1 MAYATRGLRFAS
13 LFSGCGG
20 FDLGFVQAGFKCVA
34 AFDIDPLAVQVY
46 NRNVHPSAVL
56 CDLSDSGVSLQA
68 LSGVDV
74 LLAGSPCQGFSTAG
88 KRSLDDPRNKLLL
101 LAGRIACKVR
111 PAVFV
116 AENVT
121 GVTAGEH
128 GRYWKSLRRTLRA
141 GGYKTTDIRVEATR
155 SGLAQIRTRVLMLAW
170 RGGRE
175 ITVELPVAPGRVLRD
190 ALAGMDGAPNHIVRP
205 LAPGSDLARIAK
217 CIKPGQKLC
226 NVRGGANAVHTWDIP
241 AVFGH
246 VTEAERRLL
255 ETLLRLRRRQ
265 RIREYGDADPVTGSV
280 ISREFGASASEVLDA
295 LIRKRYVRNVRRRYD
310 LTHTFNGKFR
320 RLRWDRASP
329 TVDTRFGDP
338 RYFLHPDEARGFT
351 VREAARIQG
360 FPDTF
365 VFCGTERDQY
375 RLVGN
380 AVPPPLAKCLGE
392 CVRKVLLG

>member
-1 MAYATRGLRFAS
+1 MADATRGLRFAS

-20 FDLGFVQAGFKCVA
+20 FDLGFVQAGFKCAA

-46 NRNVHPSAVL
+46 NKNVHPSAVL

-68 LSGVDV
+68 LSDVDV
-74 LLAGSPCQGFSTAG
+74 LLAGPPCQGFSTAG

-101 LAGRIACKVR
+101 LAGRIAGKVR

-128 GRYWKSLRRTLRA
+128 GKYWKSLRRTLRSS
-141 GGYKTTDIRVEATR
+141 GYKTTDIRVEATR
-155 SGLAQIRTRVLMLAW
+155 SGLAQTRTRVFMLAW
-170 RGGRE
+170 KNGRD
-175 ITVELPVAPGRVLRD
+175 ITVELPFAPGRVLRD
-190 ALAGMDGAPNHIVRP
+190 ALAGMDGAPNHTVRP
-205 LAPGSDLARIAK
+205 LARGSDLARIAK

-226 NVRGGANAVHTWDIP
+226 NVRGGPNAVHTWDIP
-241 AVFGH
+241 DVFGR
-246 VTEAERRLL
+246 VTEAEHRLL

-265 RIREYGDADPVTGSV
+265 RIREYGDADPVTGSAIV
-280 ISREFGASASEVLDA
+280 RACGPSTLRLLDA
-295 LIRKRYVRNVRRRYD
+295 LIGKGYVRRIHRRYD

-320 RLRWDRASP
+320 RLRWDRPSP

-338 RYFLHPDEARGFT
+338 RYFLHPDEVRGFT

-380 AVPPPLAKCLGE
+380 AVPPPLARGMAE
-392 CVRKVLLG
+392 FVRQALLF